1 MSNPRETFDR
11 ELKRLHNQVLHLGEE
26 VNESLVKAA
35 YALIERDLRRSRQV
49 IEVDRWV
56 NDNHIQIML
65 GCFTLIATQA
75 PAAKDMRF
83 LAAIVEIAGELE
95 RIHDYAKGIGK
106 ISLRLGDASL
116 PPYYVEKL
124 LHMAKL
130 TGDMLRRAVDA
141 FERQD
146 AELARSVPP
155 DDDWVDALFKQLYVD
170 IISFGTENP
179 AEIERAS
186 QLEWAMH
193 NLERAAD
200 RAINICEWVIY
211 VATGVYAELDAEY
224 EPVVA

>member
-1 MSNPRETFDR
+1 MSNPRGNFDR
-11 ELKRLHNQVLHLGEE
+11 ELKRLHNQVLHMGEE
-26 VNESLVKAA
+26 VTENLMMAT
-35 YALIERDLRRSRQV
+35 YALIGRDLRQSRQV

-56 NDNHIQIML
+56 NENHIQIML
-65 GCFTLIATQA
+65 GCFALIATQA
-75 PAAKDMRF
+75 PAARDMRF

-95 RIHDYAKGIGK
+95 RIHDYAKGIGR
-106 ISLRLGDASL
+106 ISLRLGDAPLTS
-116 PPYYVEKL
+116 YYVEKL
-124 LHMAKL
+124 PHMADL
-130 TGDMLRRAVDA
+130 AGDMLGRALDA

-146 AELARSVPP
+146 DELARSIPP
-155 DDDWVDALFKQLYVD
+155 DDDRVDALFKQLYSD
-170 IISFGTENP
+170 IISFATENP

-211 VATGVYAELDAEY
+211 VTTGVYAELDAEI